1 MLTLSMIVKNEEKY
15 LEDCLRSVES
25 VVDEIVIV
33 DTGSS
38 DRTLDIAQKYKAKI
52 FHFDWVNDFSAAR
65 NFALEKSTGDWI
77 LYLDADERLREKDKK
92 KIKTLLLGSNKRSA
106 FSLVVNS
113 INEVNNRAE
122 KMNYVRLF
130 PNNPKIKFEGA
141 AHEQIVP
148 SLLKNNYKIVITG
161 IEIIHLGY
169 NISKE
174 ELQRKAER
182 NLSILLE
189 DYKNKKS
196 SYVAFQIAQ
205 SYAMLDKEREA
216 INYFSFS
223 LKDAKLAKEFK
234 SLAYRYIAAYEAKK
248 FEWEKALENIKM
260 SLNEDKRQ
268 PLSYFIAAKILLSI
282 KNFPEADRY
291 CRMALEANKQSTV
304 EISSSITDYVILIDE
319 KIILYLGLGV
329 SINGKLK
336 ESFNFYYTELINLLK
351 RNKDY
356 FEIDFLY
363 QIINNQEIKFD
374 ELKYYLNFISKDN
387 LEVITELLKDY
398 QFSSVKIKIIEELV
412 KKFPNNSTLL
422 NFLADE
428 NNRLGKQEIAERLF
442 NQSIKEV
449 PEDPRTYF
457 ALITFYIR
465 TGKLYLAL
473 EIAEKAKYVFANVPE
488 VLNRME
494 IIKNKIQGYL

>member
-1 MLTLSMIVKNEEKY
+1 MIVKNEEKY

-196 SYVAFQIAQ
+196 SYVAFH
-205 SYAMLDKEREA
+205 
-216 INYFSFS
+216 
-223 LKDAKLAKEFK
+223 
-234 SLAYRYIAAYEAKK
+234 
-248 FEWEKALENIKM
+248 
-260 SLNEDKRQ
+260 
-268 PLSYFIAAKILLSI
+268 
-282 KNFPEADRY
+282 
-291 CRMALEANKQSTV
+291 
-304 EISSSITDYVILIDE
+304 
-319 KIILYLGLGV
+319 
-329 SINGKLK
+329 
-336 ESFNFYYTELINLLK
+336 
-351 RNKDY
+351 
-356 FEIDFLY
+356 
-363 QIINNQEIKFD
+363 
-374 ELKYYLNFISKDN
+374 
-387 LEVITELLKDY
+387 
-398 QFSSVKIKIIEELV
+398 
-412 KKFPNNSTLL
+412 
-422 NFLADE
+422 
-428 NNRLGKQEIAERLF
+428 
-442 NQSIKEV
+442 
-449 PEDPRTYF
+449 
-457 ALITFYIR
+457 
-465 TGKLYLAL
+465 
-473 EIAEKAKYVFANVPE
+473 
-488 VLNRME
+488 
-494 IIKNKIQGYL
+494 